1 MLLTVAIVLLFVF
14 VLLGMD
20 IAYAIG
26 VAALAFIAFSQFD
39 DRPIDPVLFAQSMT
53 NGVDSY
59 ALLAIPMFVFA
70 GELMTKCGVTR
81 RLINFAASL
90 VAHRPGGLAN
100 VGITGNLFMAGI
112 SGSAVADAA
121 ATGSV
126 LIPEMKRRGYSAR
139 YAAGV
144 ISAAATM
151 APIIP
156 PSILFI
162 LLASIANLSVG
173 ELFIAGILPGLF
185 LYVGLLLTSGFI
197 ARRAGLPT
205 EPRMSGRE
213 RWGALKSGILPL
225 GAPVIIV
232 LTKVL
237 GIATPTESA
246 AVVVLY
252 TLLLGTLVYRELGVS
267 DFMAAAVGAALTTAV
282 IMMTVATAQ
291 IFGQI
296 AVMAGLGRMVQDT
309 LLTLSQNPY
318 VLFLVINLALLLLG
332 TFLDPLP
339 LMLILSPILFPLMTG
354 LGVDPIHLGLVMV
367 LNLVLGMV
375 TPPIGLNLFVMSR
388 ISGVS
393 IIDVFRGGLPYYIVL
408 WTCLL
413 VLTYVPAITLFLP
426 NLLLR

>member
-1 MLLTVAIVLLFVF
+1 MLLALAIILLFMF

-26 VAALAFIAFSQFD
+26 VAALGFIALSQFA

-126 LIPEMKRRGYSAR
+126 LIPEMKRRGYSSR

-156 PSILFI
+156 PSIMFI
-162 LLASIANLSVG
+162 LLASIANISVG

-185 LYVGLLLTSGFI
+185 LYVGLILMSGFL
-197 ARRAGLPT
+197 ARRRNLPT
-205 EPRMSGRE
+205 EPKMASRE
-213 RWGALKSGILPL
+213 RWSAVRSGLLPL
-225 GAPVIIV
+225 GAPFIIV
-232 LTKVL
+232 MTKVL

-252 TLLLGTLVYRELGVS
+252 TLALGVFVYRELSPS
-267 DFMAAAVGAALTTAV
+267 DFLAAAVGASLTTSV
-282 IMMTVATAQ
+282 IMMTVAMSQ
-291 IFGQI
+291 IFGSI
-296 AVMAGLGRMVQDT
+296 AVLAGLGAMISDT

-318 VLFLVINLALLLLG
+318 VLFIIINVALLMLG

-367 LNLVLGMV
+367 LNLVMGMI

-388 ISGVS
+388 ISGVG
-393 IIDVFRGGLPYYIVL
+393 IIDVFLGGLPYYIVL
-408 WTCLL
+408 WTCLI

>member
-1 MLLTVAIVLLFVF
+1 MLLTVAIVLLFLF

-20 IAYAIG
+20 IAYAVG
-26 VAALAFIAFSQFD
+26 VAALAFIALSQFA
-39 DRPIDPVLFAQSMT
+39 DRPLDPVLFAQNMT

-70 GELMTKCGVTR
+70 GELMTKSGVTR

-162 LLASIANLSVG
+162 LLASIANISVG

-185 LYVGLLLTSGFI
+185 LYVGLIATSGFL
-197 ARRAGLPT
+197 ARRRGLPT
-205 EPRMSGRE
+205 EPKMVGAE
-213 RWGALKSGILPL
+213 RWNALGSGILPL
-225 GAPVIIV
+225 GAPIIIV
-232 LTKVL
+232 ITKVL

-252 TLLLGTLVYRELGVS
+252 TIILGVLVYRELT
-267 DFMAAAVGAALTTAV
+267 FKEFLAAAVAASMTTAV
-282 IMMTVATAQ
+282 LMMTVATSQ
-291 IFGQI
+291 IFGSI
-296 AVMAGLGRMVQDT
+296 AVLAGLGRMVQGT
-309 LLTLSQNPY
+309 LLTISENPY
-318 VLFLVINLALLLLG
+318 LLFLIINVALLLLG

-367 LNLVLGMV
+367 LNLVLGLV

-393 IIDVFRGGLPYYIVL
+393 IIDVFLGGLPYFIVL
-408 WTCLL
+408 WICLI